1 MEGSGTMQQKLL
13 ATLLRDFFEIE
24 DPAFLETVSWRGPG
38 RRKNGATRHLRRRLP
53 PNLNL
58 APQPCKKRF

>member
-1 MEGSGTMQQKLL
+1 MQQKLL

-38 RRKNGATRHLRRRLP
+38 RRKNGATRREGRQLLQ
-53 PNLNL
+53 NLNL
-58 APQPCKKRF
+58 PPQTCKKRF